1 MVRQLHFYNGGR
13 CALCMLAATRYDP
26 QLTEW
31 GPTSRIYFPERG
43 FDIEIDF
50 TPWRTACVLKE
61 GVYICCLRPRSR
73 RFMRILLDGF
83 LCKRGQCGVLMLL
96 YFWLRVS
103 FSVIRESIGGSF
115 AIGRVQ
121 HRSRGGCRRGR
132 VLLTA

>member
-31 GPTSRIYFPERG
+31 GPTSRLYFPERG

-73 RFMRILLDGF
+73 RFIRIMLDDLL
-83 LCKRGQCGVLMLL
+83 CSRSQCGVLKLL
-96 YFWLRVS
+96 YLWLRVCL
-103 FSVIRESIGGSF
+103 SVICEIFGSPF
-115 AIGRVQ
+115 AIGGPQ
-121 HRSRGGCRRGR
+121 PRSRCDCHWGL
-132 VLLTA
+132 VMLTA